1 MTASAFAEPIIQ
13 SLLDTDYYKLTMMQA
28 VLHHYP
34 NAEVEWAFRSRSD
47 EDLSPYLGEIQR
59 QIEALAELHMSPEE
73 LAFLERIPYMQ
84 PDFIRFLGLFRF
96 DLRYL
101 RLDIEAGEL
110 VVHLRGPWLHVMLF
124 EVPLLAIISEV
135 RNRAR
140 YPNVSLD
147 QAEARLDEKFEWL
160 RGEASEE
167 ELAGFRLADFGTRRR
182 FSYAVQ
188 ARIVERLKSDF
199 PGRFVG
205 TSNVHLARLLDI
217 KPMGTMAHEW
227 IMAHQ
232 QLGPRLVDSQSAAL
246 ECWAHEY
253 RGALGIALT
262 DCITMDAFL
271 TDFDLYLSK
280 LFDGLRHDSGDPL
293 VWAEKAIAH
302 YRRLGIDPMTRQ
314 LVFSDGLDFPKA
326 LEIHRALAGRS
337 NSSFGIGT
345 RLTCD
350 IPGVEPTNMVIKMVS
365 CNGEPVAKIS
375 DSPGKTMCRDEA
387 FIAYLKHVFA
397 VG

>member
-1 MTASAFAEPIIQ
+1 MSASAFAEPIIQ

-34 NAEVEWAFRSRSD
+34 NAEVEWAFRSRTD
-47 EDLSPYLGEIQR
+47 EDLTPYLGEIQR
-59 QIEALAELHMSPEE
+59 QVEALAALHMQPEE

-101 RLDIEAGEL
+101 HLGVEAGEL

-140 YPNVSLD
+140 YPEVTLA
-147 QAEARLDEKFEWL
+147 QAGARLDEKFEWL
-160 RGEASEE
+160 RGEASPE
-167 ELAGFRLADFGTRRR
+167 ELAAFTLADFGTRRR
-182 FSYAVQ
+182 FSYPVH
-188 ARIVERLKSDF
+188 ARVLERLKHDF
-199 PGRFVG
+199 PGKFVG
-205 TSNVHLARLLDI
+205 TSNVHLARLLGL

-246 ECWAHEY
+246 DCWAREY
-253 RGALGIALT
+253 RGALGVALT

-271 TDFDLYLSK
+271 ADFDLYLAK

-293 VWAEKAIAH
+293 EWAEKAIAH
-302 YRRLGIDPMTRQ
+302 YRRLGIDPMSRQ
-314 LVFSDGLDFPKA
+314 LVFSDGLDFAKA

-337 NSSFGIGT
+337 NPSFGIGT

-350 IPGVEPTNMVIKMVS
+350 IPGVEPTNMVIKMIS

-387 FIAYLKHVFA
+387 FIAYLRHVFA
-397 VG
+397 LD